1 MTLGTLPT
9 SKLVRLGDQAA
20 ALLSPVGKVG
30 IVRGYGRAGRTRGD
44 QLRRVLAAR
53 GLSTVD
59 IPPVLRRRNALA
71 DLRRFAKDVEL
82 LIDVTRRDGDGYR
95 LAALLD
101 CPLLIDREDD
111 VEPIRAVIG
120 MTEREELVD
129 AALTAVALRPL
140 GDDARLQIRLD
151 GRAVEPAA
159 GATVVLSLEEGTDR
173 LRCTVADEQSTET
186 AGQVAIRPSAGT
198 YVIVRDGQPVADLT
212 EAVHLAAVTRP
223 LTVAA
228 PSADSDLTEEL
239 AG

>member
-1 MTLGTLPT
+1 MTLGMLPT
-9 SKLVRLGDQAA
+9 SELVRLGDQAA
-20 ALLSPVGKVG
+20 ALLSPAGKIG
-30 IVRGYGRAGRTRGD
+30 IVRGYGRAGRMRGD
-44 QLRRVLAAR
+44 QLRRLLAAR

-95 LAALLD
+95 LAALLG
-101 CPLLIDREDD
+101 CPLLTDRGEGA
-111 VEPIRAVIG
+111 EPIRAVIG
-120 MTEREELVD
+120 MTEHQELVD

-140 GDDARLQIRLD
+140 GDDARLQVRLD
-151 GRAVEPAA
+151 GRDLEPAA
-159 GATVVLSLEEGTDR
+159 GSTVVVSLEKGADR
-173 LRCTVADEQSTET
+173 LRCTVAGEQAAET
-186 AGQVAIRPSAGT
+186 AGQIMVRPSAGT

-223 LTVAA
+223 LTVTA
-228 PSADSDLTEEL
+228 PSTDSDLTTEL